1 MGHGIFIPF
10 SPFPSVHVGK
20 NARARG
26 EDYSRTELR
35 GSAVKITFGGPG
47 GGAGSPTLLGGGA
60 VLASPPLAMFKL
72 IPNLEIKVT
81 KQRD

>member
-1 MGHGIFIPF
+1 MEEC
-10 SPFPSVHVGK
+10 
-20 NARARG
+20 R
-26 EDYSRTELR
+26 
-35 GSAVKITFGGPG
+35 

-60 VLASPPLAMFKL
+60 VLASLPSLSLAMFKL